1 MIMGLENVV
10 SDILKSAKADV
21 SAIEADRDSEVSSIV
36 EEAKRTGER
45 ITGEKVASAEEE
57 ATRIRKQELSG
68 ANLEVR
74 RMMLNT
80 RKEILDETQKQTT
93 ERLRELDPEPLIR
106 SLIRAHSGDATRVY
120 SSRQDQPVVEGLCD
134 ELLESKL
141 TKLEYVGNI
150 DCIGGIVLEN
160 EDETVRL
167 DYTFDT
173 ILNEVSERSM
183 KQISGIL
190 FDTTLENQVA
200 G

>member
-1 MIMGLENVV
+1 MGLENVV

-21 SAIEADRDSEVSSIV
+21 SAIVAERDSEVSSII

-57 ATRIRKQELSG
+57 ATRIRKQEISG

-80 RKEILDETQKQTT
+80 RKEILDETQKQTA
-93 ERLRELDPEPLIR
+93 ERIRELDIESLLR
-106 SLIRAHSGDATRVY
+106 SLIRAHIGDATRVY
-120 SSRQDQPVVEGLCD
+120 SSRQDQPIVERLCD
-134 ELLESKL
+134 ELLEAKL
-141 TKLEYVGNI
+141 TKLEYAGNI
-150 DCIGGIVLEN
+150 DCISGIVLET

-173 ILNEVSERSM
+173 IISEVSERSM
-183 KQISGIL
+183 KQISNIL
-190 FDTTLENQVA
+190 F

>member
-1 MIMGLENVV
+1 MGLENVV
-10 SDILKSAKADV
+10 SDILSGAKAEV

-45 ITGEKVASAEEE
+45 ITGEKMASAEEE
-57 ATRIRKQELSG
+57 AERIRKQEISG

-80 RKEILDETQKQTT
+80 RKELLDETQRQTA
-93 ERLRELDPEPLIR
+93 ERLRELDIESLLR
-106 SLIRAHSGDATRVY
+106 SLIRAHRGDATRVY
-120 SSRQDQPVVEGLCD
+120 SNQQDQPIVERLCD
-134 ELLESKL
+134 ELLEDKL
-141 TKLEYVGNI
+141 IELKYAGNI

-173 ILNEVSERSM
+173 IISEVSERSM
-183 KQISGIL
+183 KQISNIL
-190 FDTTLENQVA
+190 FGYT
-200 G
+200 

>member
-1 MIMGLENVV
+1 MGLENVV
-10 SDILKSAKADV
+10 SDILKGAEAEV
-21 SAIEADRDSEVSSIV
+21 SAIVADRDSEVSLIV

-57 ATRIRKQELSG
+57 VTRIRKQEISG

-80 RKEILDETQKQTT
+80 RKSVLDETQKQTA
-93 ERLRELDPEPLIR
+93 ERLHELDIESLLR
-106 SLIRAHSGDATRVY
+106 SLVRAHSGEATRVY

-134 ELLESKL
+134 ELLEAKL

-150 DCIGGIVLEN
+150 DCIGGIVLET

-173 ILNEVSERSM
+173 ILSEVGERSM

-190 FDTTLENQVA
+190 F

>member
-10 SDILKSAKADV
+10 SDILKSAREEV
-21 SAIEADRDSEVSSIV
+21 SASEADRDSEVSSII
-36 EEAKRTGER
+36 EAAKRTGEQ

-57 ATRIRKQELSG
+57 TARIRKQEISG

-80 RKEILDETQKQTT
+80 RKEILDETQKQAA
-93 ERLRELDPEPLIR
+93 ERLHELDIESLIR
-106 SLIRAHSGDATRVY
+106 SLVRAHSGDATRVY
-120 SSRQDQPVVEGLCD
+120 SSQPDQPIVERLCD
-134 ELLESKL
+134 ELLEAKL
-141 TKLEYVGNI
+141 TKLEYAGNI
-150 DCIGGIVLEN
+150 DCIGGIVLET
-160 EDETVRL
+160 EDESVRL

-173 ILNEVSERSM
+173 ILSEVSERSM

-190 FDTTLENQVA
+190 F

>member
-1 MIMGLENVV
+1 MGLENVV
-10 SDILKSAKADV
+10 SDILKSAKAEV
-21 SAIEADRDSEVSSIV
+21 SAIEADRDGEVSSIV

-57 ATRIRKQELSG
+57 ATRIRKQEISG

-80 RKEILDETQKQTT
+80 RKEILDETQKQTA
-93 ERLRELDPEPLIR
+93 ERLHELDTESLLR
-106 SLIRAHSGDATRVY
+106 SLVRARSGDTTRIY
-120 SSRQDQPVVEGLCD
+120 SSRPDQPVVEGLCD
-134 ELLESKL
+134 ELLEAKL
-141 TKLEYVGNI
+141 TKLEYVSNI
-150 DCIGGIVLEN
+150 DCIGGIVLET
-160 EDETVRL
+160 EDGAVRL

-173 ILNEVSERSM
+173 IMGEVGERSM

-190 FDTTLENQVA
+190 F

>member
-10 SDILKSAKADV
+10 SDILKSAREEV
-21 SAIEADRDSEVSSIV
+21 SASEADRDSEVSSII

-57 ATRIRKQELSG
+57 ATRTRKQEISG

-74 RMMLNT
+74 RMLLNT
-80 RKEILDETQKQTT
+80 RKGVLDETQKQTA
-93 ERLRELDPEPLIR
+93 ERLHELDTESLIR
-106 SLIRAHSGDATRVY
+106 SLILAHSGDVTRVY
-120 SSRQDQPVVEGLCD
+120 SNSQDQPVVEGLCD
-134 ELLESKL
+134 ELLEAKL
-141 TKLEYVGNI
+141 TKLEYAGNI
-150 DCIGGIVLEN
+150 DCIGGIVLET

-173 ILNEVSERSM
+173 ILSEVGERSM
-183 KQISGIL
+183 KQISNIL
-190 FDTTLENQVA
+190 F

>member
-1 MIMGLENVV
+1 MGLENVV
-10 SDILKSAKADV
+10 SDILKGAKAGV
-21 SAIEADRDSEVSSIV
+21 SAIVADRDSEVSSIV
-36 EEAKRTGER
+36 EGAKRTGER

-57 ATRIRKQELSG
+57 ATRIRKQEISG

-80 RKEILDETQKQTT
+80 RKGVLDETQKQTA
-93 ERLRELDPEPLIR
+93 ERLHELDTESLLR
-106 SLIRAHSGDATRVY
+106 SLVQAHSGDATRVY
-120 SSRQDQPVVEGLCD
+120 SSRQDQPIVEKLCD
-134 ELLESKL
+134 ELLEAKL
-141 TKLEYVGNI
+141 TKLEYAGNI
-150 DCIGGIVLEN
+150 NCIGGIVLET

-183 KQISGIL
+183 KQIAGIL
-190 FDTTLENQVA
+190 F

>member
-1 MIMGLENVV
+1 MGLENVV
-10 SDILKSAKADV
+10 SDILSGAKAEV

-45 ITGEKVASAEEE
+45 ITGEKMASAEEE
-57 ATRIRKQELSG
+57 AERIRKQEISG

-80 RKEILDETQKQTT
+80 RKELLDETQRQTA
-93 ERLRELDPEPLIR
+93 ERLRELDIESLLR
-106 SLIRAHSGDATRVY
+106 SLIRAHRGDATRVY
-120 SSRQDQPVVEGLCD
+120 SNQQDQPIVERLCD
-134 ELLESKL
+134 ELLEDKL
-141 TKLEYVGNI
+141 IELKYAGNI

-173 ILNEVSERSM
+173 IINEVSERSM
-183 KQISGIL
+183 KQISNIL
-190 FDTTLENQVA
+190 F

>member
-1 MIMGLENVV
+1 MGLENVV
-10 SDILKSAKADV
+10 SDILKSAKVEV
-21 SAIEADRDSEVSSIV
+21 SAIEADRDGEVSSIV

-57 ATRIRKQELSG
+57 ATRIRKQEISG

-80 RKEILDETQKQTT
+80 RKGILDETQKQAA
-93 ERLRELDPEPLIR
+93 ERLRELDIQSLIR

-120 SSRQDQPVVEGLCD
+120 SSRQDQPIVEGLCD
-134 ELLESKL
+134 ELLEAKL
-141 TKLEYVGNI
+141 TKLEYAGNI
-150 DCIGGIVLEN
+150 DCISGIVLET
-160 EDETVRL
+160 EDEAVRL

-173 ILNEVSERSM
+173 ILGEVSERSM
-183 KQISGIL
+183 KQVSNIL
-190 FDTTLENQVA
+190 F

>member
-1 MIMGLENVV
+1 MGLENVV
-10 SDILKSAKADV
+10 SDILKSAKAEV
-21 SAIEADRDSEVSSIV
+21 SAIVADQDSEVSSII

-45 ITGEKVASAEEE
+45 ITGEKIASTEEE
-57 ATRIRKQELSG
+57 ATRIRKQEISG

-80 RKEILDETQKQTT
+80 RKAVLDDTQKQTA
-93 ERLRELDPEPLIR
+93 ERLRELDIESLIR
-106 SLIRAHSGDATRVY
+106 SLIRVHSGDATRVY
-120 SSRQDQPVVEGLCD
+120 SSRQDQPVVERLCD
-134 ELLESKL
+134 ELLEAKL
-141 TKLEYVGNI
+141 TKLEYAGNI
-150 DCIGGIVLEN
+150 DCIGGIVLET

-173 ILNEVSERSM
+173 ILSEVSERSM

>member
-10 SDILKSAKADV
+10 SDILKSAKAEV

-45 ITGEKVASAEEE
+45 TTGEKVASAEEE
-57 ATRIRKQELSG
+57 AKRIRKQEISG

-80 RKEILDETQKQTT
+80 RKGVLDETQKQTA
-93 ERLRELDPEPLIR
+93 ERLHELDIESLIR

-120 SSRQDQPVVEGLCD
+120 SSRQDQPIVERLCD
-134 ELLESKL
+134 ELLETKL
-141 TKLEYVGNI
+141 TKLEYAGNI
-150 DCIGGIVLEN
+150 DCIGGIVLET

-173 ILNEVSERSM
+173 ILSEVSERSM

>member
-1 MIMGLENVV
+1 MGLENVV

-57 ATRIRKQELSG
+57 VTRIRKQEISG

-80 RKEILDETQKQTT
+80 RKGVLDETQRQTA
-93 ERLRELDPEPLIR
+93 ERLHEMDTESLLR
-106 SLIRAHSGDATRVY
+106 SLIRAHSSGVARVY
-120 SSRQDQPVVEGLCD
+120 SSRQDQPIVERLCD
-134 ELLESKL
+134 ELLEDTL
-141 TKLEYVGNI
+141 TKLEYAGNI
-150 DCIGGIVLEN
+150 DCIGGIVLET

-173 ILNEVSERSM
+173 ILSEVGERSM
-183 KQISGIL
+183 KQISNIL
-190 FDTTLENQVA
+190 F

>member
-1 MIMGLENVV
+1 MGLENVV
-10 SDILKSAKADV
+10 SDILTEV
-21 SAIEADRDSEVSSIV
+21 SAIEADRDSDVSSIV

-57 ATRIRKQELSG
+57 ATRIRKQEISG

-74 RMMLNT
+74 RMLLNT
-80 RKEILDETQKQTT
+80 RKEILDETQKQTA
-93 ERLRELDPEPLIR
+93 ERLHELDTESLLR
-106 SLIRAHSGDATRVY
+106 SLIRVHSGDATRIY

-134 ELLESKL
+134 ELLEAKL

-150 DCIGGIVLEN
+150 DCIGGIVLET

-173 ILNEVSERSM
+173 ILSEVSERSM
-183 KQISGIL
+183 KQISNIL
-190 FDTTLENQVA
+190 F